1 MKLRRIATALTL
13 AFGVIFGPTLSEAQ
27 QPKRVPRIGM
37 LFTGTAS
44 SPSARIEAF
53 RKGLRDL
60 GYIEGQNI
68 VLEWRFAEGKLD
80 RLPELA
86 AELVRLKVDII
97 VTATNPAITAAKNAT
112 KTIPIIMALS
122 GDPVGA
128 GHVASLARP
137 GGNITGFSTL
147 APEISG
153 KRLELLKEILG
164 KVSQVGV
171 LWNPRNSVM
180 VRRMEEAKVAAKALN
195 VRLQSVEVSATTDFD
210 RAFSTLTSK
219 RPDALLT
226 LADPLTRRHQQGIV
240 DFNLKS
246 RLPAMYEF
254 KEWVDSGGLV
264 SYGPDDQDN
273 FRRAAIY
280 MDKILKGTK
289 PSDLP
294 VEQPMRFELMIN
306 LKTAKAIGLTI
317 PPEVLMRADKVIK

>member
-1 MKLRRIATALTL
+1 MNKKIVVSILAISILTSIQL
-13 AFGVIFGPTLSEAQ
+13 AHAQ
-27 QPKRVPRIGM
+27 KPAKVPRIGM

-44 SPSARIEAF
+44 PPSARTEAF

-60 GYIEGQNI
+60 GYIEGKNI
-68 VLEWRFAEGKLD
+68 ILEWRFAEGKLD
-80 RLPELA
+80 RLPDLA
-86 AELVRLKVDII
+86 AELVRLPVDII

-122 GDPVGA
+122 GNPVA
-128 GHVASLARP
+128 VGHVASLARP

-153 KRLELLKEILG
+153 KRLELLKEILR
-164 KVSQVGV
+164 KVSRVGV
-171 LWNPRNSVM
+171 LWNPRNRDM
-180 VRRMEEAKVAAKALN
+180 VLRMEEAKVAAKALN
-195 VRLQSVEVSATTDFD
+195 VKLQSVEARATGDFD
-210 RAFSTLTSK
+210 GAFSTLTSE
-219 RPDALLT
+219 RPEALLT
-226 LADPLTRRHQQGIV
+226 FADPLTRGHQQRIV
-240 DFNLKS
+240 DFTLNS

-254 KEWVDSGGLV
+254 KDWVDVGGLV

-280 MDKILKGTK
+280 VDKILKGTK
-289 PSDLP
+289 PGDLP

-317 PPEVLMRADKVIK
+317 PPNVLARADKVIK